1 MFIFFNHKFQVGVH
15 VGFQPTFIQDLCHF
29 TSNSAV
35 VNNIQVAHTGD
46 MSKKGFTRYS
56 YVPGLK
62 EVYLTSDHIS
72 SEVRVLQSGEGRR
85 TRIPESK
92 G

>member
-56 YVPGLK
+56 
-62 EVYLTSDHIS
+62 
-72 SEVRVLQSGEGRR
+72 
-85 TRIPESK
+85 
-92 G
+92 